1 MRIPQ
6 TRHKHLFFGIFCFL
20 LNVSASWGQTQEPV
34 AQFPSKP
41 ITLVVNFPT
50 GGGTDILA
58 RMLGNYFS
66 DVFGQTAVIENRPGA
81 SGNLGAKHV
90 ADKAP
95 DGYSLLMVNSSFAIN
110 PGVFTNMPFDPKKDF
125 IPLINVAFVP
135 SVMVVPAD
143 SPYKKLSDLIAE
155 AKPVKN
161 TVSFG
166 SCGNGTP
173 QHLAGAVLNINA
185 NTHITHVP
193 YTGCG
198 PALRDVLGG
207 QVPMA
212 IITASSAAPHIKSGK
227 LIALAITSAER
238 TAQLPNVPTVAEQ
251 GYPGYQ
257 INQWHGLLAP
267 ANMPAALQAKLF
279 DRMLK
284 IVQNPE
290 VKEKLLSM
298 GYTPAYDDPAAFKKI
313 VHDDIDRFAKI
324 TKLLGLKSD

>member
-1 MRIPQ
+1 MPFCRNPVK
-6 TRHKHLFFGIFCFL
+6 RSFAGVFFFMLGAGL
-20 LNVSASWGQTQEPV
+20 AWAQSGEPIQ
-34 AQFPSKP
+34 QFPSKP
-41 ITLVVNFPT
+41 ITVVVNFPT

-58 RMLGNYFS
+58 RMLGGYFS
-66 DVFGQTAVIENRPGA
+66 DAFGQTAVIENRPGA

-95 DGYSLLMVNSSFAIN
+95 DGYTLLMVNSSLAIN

-125 IPLINVAFVP
+125 TPLVNIAFVP
-135 SVMVVPAD
+135 SVLVVPAD

-155 AKPVKN
+155 AKPAKN
-161 TVSFG
+161 SISFG

-185 NTHITHVP
+185 NTNITHVP

-207 QVPMA
+207 QVPSA

-238 TAQLPNVPTVAEQ
+238 TLQLPNVPTVAEQ

-267 ANMPAALQAKLF
+267 ANLPAPLQAKLYE
-279 DRMLK
+279 RLLK
-284 IVQNPE
+284 ILQNPE
-290 VKEKLLSM
+290 VKDKLLTM
-298 GYTPAYDDPAAFKKI
+298 GYTPAYDDPAAFRKI
-313 VHDDIDRFAKI
+313 VHEDIDRFSKV
-324 TKLLGLKSD
+324 TKTLGLKSD